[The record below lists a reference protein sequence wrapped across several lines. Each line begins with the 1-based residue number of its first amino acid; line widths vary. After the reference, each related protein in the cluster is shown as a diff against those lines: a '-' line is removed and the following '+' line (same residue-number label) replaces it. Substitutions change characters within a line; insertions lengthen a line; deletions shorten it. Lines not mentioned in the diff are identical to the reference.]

1 MRTALFEFLEGVIPL
16 DTDDMALWIKVQ
28 KNDNADGYQLIY
40 KIFQLYMPGFNRTI
54 ILDHPLYHAT
64 DTVAGFAGAILSHFR
79 IKAKTGDR
87 TTQKT
92 MSLLFLQNIAHPNV
106 TNSIPIWI
114 ERVNNHVSSDEF
126 GDDGSLPYD
135 LQIPSLA
142 LDLSKMVKA
151 TAKAMETNA
160 TTGRRVNGLIMN
172 DDMDTRLA
180 HVESY
185 LTNLSTQATS
195 PPIVCHIQGF
205 TAAHE
210 DYEATIN
217 ALHNTRDKKAPWK
230 NNDRTKSDDWK
241 KKGPKK
247 RKPVDLSIIC
257 EACKS
262 AGHAAADCFLLAR
275 AIWVLKYIR
284 SNKPLTDMIAN
295 KWEDRHKGLANVKMA
310 AAFCEENN
318 MTVDQVASELSYTLD
333 DVLDDELLEDSE

>member
-1 MRTALFEFLEGVIPL
+1 
-16 DTDDMALWIKVQ
+16 
-28 KNDNADGYQLIY
+28 
-40 KIFQLYMPGFNRTI
+40 
-54 ILDHPLYHAT
+54 
-64 DTVAGFAGAILSHFR
+64 
-79 IKAKTGDR
+79 
-87 TTQKT
+87 
-92 MSLLFLQNIAHPNV
+92 
-106 TNSIPIWI
+106 
-114 ERVNNHVSSDEF
+114 
-126 GDDGSLPYD
+126 
-135 LQIPSLA
+135 
-142 LDLSKMVKA
+142 
-151 TAKAMETNA
+151 
-160 TTGRRVNGLIMN
+160 MN
-172 DDMDTRLA
+172 DDMYTRLA
-180 HVESY
+180 HIESY
-185 LTNLSTQATS
+185 LNPLSTQVTS
-195 PPIVCHIQGF
+195 PPIVCHLQGF
-205 TAAHE
+205 NTDNE

-230 NNDRTKSDDWK
+230 NNDRDKKAPWKNNDRTKSEDWK
-241 KKGPKK
+241 KKGPKN